1 VCVTNL
7 KSTET
12 KSISTCLKLLINI
25 CFLDYLLLRHLVSLL
40 DIYTALKLP
49 CVRQHVNTWY
59 LGYSP
64 YTSAE
69 STFILYGEAVE
80 NTQLFREQKT
90 LQNKSAPFWRS
101 GRFTIGLSSW
111 ESLSLSYQFQL
122 TLDYTHKIL
131 VTEYCVYDAH
141 KQHLSKNCEVQI
153 LFFLWEL
160 WSWCPWF
167 SSAQPSLLHIYIDRY
182 RYKIFFLVLTAFLL
196 DTIYWLNRWY
206 I

>member
-1 VCVTNL
+1 MCVTNL

-101 GRFTIGLSSW
+101 GRFTIGFSSW
-111 ESLSLSYQFQL
+111 ESVSLSYQFQL
-122 TLDYTHKIL
+122 TLDYIHKTQIL
-131 VTEYCVYDAH
+131 VTEYCVSMMLINSISPKIVKFRFYFSYENFDHGAH
-141 KQHLSKNCEVQI
+141 DFLQLSLV
-153 LFFLWEL
+153 FF
-160 WSWCPWF
+160 
-167 SSAQPSLLHIYIDRY
+167 IYIY
-182 RYKIFFLVLTAFLL
+182 RCFLFLT
-196 DTIYWLNRWY
+196 
-206 I
+206 